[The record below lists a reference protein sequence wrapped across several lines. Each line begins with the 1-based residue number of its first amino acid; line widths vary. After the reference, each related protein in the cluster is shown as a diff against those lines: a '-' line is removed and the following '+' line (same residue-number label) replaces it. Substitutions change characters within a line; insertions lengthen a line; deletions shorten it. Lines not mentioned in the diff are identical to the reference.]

1 MCRAPWWFT
10 TTQIAFVLAA
20 AMDLGSAQLALAADM
35 PVNAQ
40 PFLPPRAVVHNDW
53 SGCYVGLQG
62 GGGWGRTEFTNTIN
76 TTAFGD
82 LSPGD
87 SLTTDTHSG
96 FIGGGQVGC
105 NYQLAFWVF
114 GVEGSFAA
122 ANIKGDLHN
131 TVFGNPLVGAPDDVF
146 TTKINSIGTVTG
158 RVGYAWNNWLLYA
171 KGGYAGANVEFSVS
185 DTNGFN
191 QGSGSETT
199 WRSGWTAGT
208 GLEYGIT
215 PNWIIGIEYDYINL
229 GTASYDVGGSGG
241 SYAFDVQPRIHQV
254 IGRFSYKFGP

>member
-1 MCRAPWWFT
+1 MCRAPCWFT
-10 TTQIAFVLAA
+10 NTLIAFVLAA

-40 PFLPPRAVVHNDW
+40 PFLPRRAVVFNDW

-62 GGGWGRTEFTNTIN
+62 GGGWGQTEFTNTIN

-87 SLTTDTHSG
+87 SLTTNTHSG

-131 TVFGNPLVGAPDDVF
+131 TVFGNRLAGAPDDVF
-146 TTKINSIGTVTG
+146 TTKISSIGTVTG

-185 DTNGFN
+185 DTNAFN

-215 PNWIIGIEYDYINL
+215 PNWIVGVEYDYFNL
-229 GTASYDVGGSGG
+229 GTASYEVGGSGG
-241 SYAFDVQPRIHQV
+241 SYAFDVQPRFHQV
-254 IGRFSYKFGP
+254 VGRLSYKFGP